1 MLYKDTDKDTIVQLV
16 LNRDGFESTCSFLR
30 KDCQDTLLRIS
41 HGHSDGVSSTVCKF
55 SLDKGH
61 RGGGGENILVRLRG
75 SNKQRMTPSVF
86 PTSTHSILLNST
98 QF

>member
-61 RGGGGENILVRLRG
+61 RGVVRIFWYDCAALT
-75 SNKQRMTPSVF
+75 NSV
-86 PTSTHSILLNST
+86 
-98 QF
+98 